1 MGLPVDPDE
10 EHGSQQGPHALRASL
25 ASEIQRE
32 DLERQVQTL
41 ERKRQ
46 RHALWAVL
54 GVSPAAF
61 LPALGL
67 IAEGNIGL
75 LILLSFL
82 VTGTQAFS
90 WARASRESKKLKEQL
105 SRFEAED

>member
-1 MGLPVDPDE
+1 MDRNE
-10 EHGSQQGPHALRASL
+10 EHAIQGGPESARASL

-32 DLERQVQTL
+32 DLERQIQAL

-54 GVSPAAF
+54 GVSPAAL

-67 IAEGNIGL
+67 LAEGSIGL

-90 WARASRESKKLKEQL
+90 WVRTSRKSARLKERM
-105 SRFEAED
+105 SRLEAED